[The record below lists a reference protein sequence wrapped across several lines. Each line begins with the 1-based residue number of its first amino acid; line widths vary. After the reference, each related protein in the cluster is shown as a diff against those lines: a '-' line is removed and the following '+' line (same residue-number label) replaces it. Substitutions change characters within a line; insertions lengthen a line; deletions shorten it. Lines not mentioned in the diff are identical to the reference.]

1 MAVDHLC
8 MQWLTHCY
16 RGQAP
21 SHIWISIDQIDLAL
35 LLICSCSCPSISEVP
50 SVGARAEPPAAA
62 TEETDMYPT
71 PENHQPACRK
81 CSIAQTAASTRDR
94 NPNLCSRF
102 FTCTFTVPSVIPN
115 LCPITL
121 LL

>member
-35 LLICSCSCPSISEVP
+35 LLICSCSCPSISEVR

-71 PENHQPACRK
+71 PRK
-81 CSIAQTAASTRDR
+81 TINPPAASA
-94 NPNLCSRF
+94 
-102 FTCTFTVPSVIPN
+102 PSPKPPPPPVTATPTYAADSSHAPSPS
-115 LCPITL
+115 LR
-121 LL
+121 